1 MDQFRNQRRQSFV
14 DRCLTEVDNALRV
27 VMAEPKPAR
36 PAPVA
41 ADNGAT
47 LTDLEQ
53 DLARRLM
60 RVNHAGET
68 AAQALYRGQALVTK
82 DKELRQEL
90 LTAAAEEHDHLAW
103 CQQRAEQLGGGV
115 SRLAPL
121 WYAGSFAIGVAAGL
135 AGDKASLGF
144 LAETEKQVTAHLEDH
159 LERLSENDQTSRA
172 ILEQMRADEIQH
184 SEGAMQRGGID
195 LPDPVKKIMAATSKV
210 MTTVSYR
217 V

>member
-1 MDQFRNQRRQSFV
+1 MNQITNQRRQSFL
-14 DRCLTEVDNALRV
+14 DRCLAEVDNALRV
-27 VMAEPKPAR
+27 TMADPKAAKPA
-36 PAPVA
+36 PSA
-41 ADNGAT
+41 ADTSAT
-47 LTDLEQ
+47 LSEREQ

-82 DKELRQEL
+82 DPELRQDL

-103 CQQRAEQLGGGV
+103 CQQRAAKLGGGV
-115 SRLAPL
+115 SKLAPL
-121 WYAGSFAIGVAAGL
+121 WYSGSFAIGIAAGL

-144 LAETEKQVTAHLEDH
+144 LAETEKQVTAHLEGH
-159 LERLSENDQTSRA
+159 LERLPKSDQASRA

-184 SEGAMQRGGID
+184 SEGALQRGGID
-195 LPDPVKKIMAATSKV
+195 LPSPVKKIMALTSKV

>member
-14 DRCLTEVDNALRV
+14 DRCLAEVDNALRV
-27 VMAEPKPAR
+27 VMAEPTAAK

-41 ADNGAT
+41 ADNSAT
-47 LTDLEQ
+47 LNDREQ

-82 DKELRQEL
+82 DKELRQDL

-103 CQQRAEQLGGGV
+103 CQQRAAQLGGGV

-121 WYAGSFAIGVAAGL
+121 WYLGSFAIGVAAGL

-144 LAETEKQVTAHLEDH
+144 LAETEKQVTAHLEGQ
-159 LERLSENDQTSRA
+159 LERLPKNDQTSRA

-210 MTTVSYR
+210 MTGVSYR

>member
-1 MDQFRNQRRQSFV
+1 MDRFTHQRRQSFV
-14 DRCLTEVDNALRV
+14 DRCLAEVDNALRV
-27 VMAEPKPAR
+27 IMAEPAAAKTAPLPA
-36 PAPVA
+36 
-41 ADNGAT
+41 DDSAT
-47 LTDLEQ
+47 LSNDEQ

-68 AAQALYRGQALVTK
+68 AAQALYRGQALVTQ
-82 DKELRQEL
+82 DPELRQDL

-121 WYAGSFAIGVAAGL
+121 WYSGSFAIGVAAGL

-159 LERLSENDQTSRA
+159 LERLSENDQTTRA
-172 ILEQMRADEIQH
+172 ILEQMRDDEIQH
-184 SEGAMQRGGID
+184 SEGAMQRGGIN
-195 LPDPVKKIMAATSKV
+195 LPGPVKKIMAATSKV

>member
-1 MDQFRNQRRQSFV
+1 MDKFRNQRSQSFV
-14 DRCLTEVDNALRV
+14 DRCLTEVDNALRA
-27 VMAEPKPAR
+27 VMAEPKAAR

-41 ADNGAT
+41 ADNSAT
-47 LTDLEQ
+47 LTDREQ

-121 WYAGSFAIGVAAGL
+121 WYSGSFAIGVAAGL

-144 LAETEKQVTAHLEDH
+144 LAETEKQVTAHLEGH
-159 LERLSENDQTSRA
+159 LERLPKNDQTSRA

-210 MTTVSYR
+210 MTGVSYR